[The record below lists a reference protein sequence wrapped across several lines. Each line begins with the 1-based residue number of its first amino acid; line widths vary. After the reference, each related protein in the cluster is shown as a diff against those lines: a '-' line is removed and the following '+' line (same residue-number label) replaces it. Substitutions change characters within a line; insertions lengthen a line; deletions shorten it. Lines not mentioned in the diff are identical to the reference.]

1 MARAG
6 AITFKGNP
14 MTLLGS
20 ELNVGSAAPE
30 FKIHFFE
37 GGLKT
42 ITLADLKGKPTFI
55 SVVPS
60 LDTGTCQIQTKKF
73 NVELAGMGDKVNA
86 LTVSRDLPFAM
97 NRFCGAED
105 IKSMKV
111 GSDYQDGNFGLNFGL
126 VTIDGNLSRL
136 VLGATTKLNM
146 SPENRTKPSS
156 RDWILDRV
164 LVRVADDVGGSARS
178 LDGNAPDPFP
188 KPILDD
194 PDRVLA
200 AFQQQRH
207 DRDSKTLD

>member
-1 MARAG
+1 MPRAG

-20 ELNVGSAAPE
+20 ELTVGSPAPE
-30 FKIHFFE
+30 FTIHFFE

-60 LDTGTCQIQTKKF
+60 LDTGVCQIQTKKF
-73 NVELAGMGDKVNA
+73 NVELGALGDKVNA

-111 GSDYQDGNFGLNFGL
+111 GSDYQNGNFGNSFGL
-126 VTIDGNLSRL
+126 MIDELKLLTRAVYVLDAQGKVVYKEIVPEVTQEPNYD
-136 VLGATTKLNM
+136 A
-146 SPENRTKPSS
+146 
-156 RDWILDRV
+156 
-164 LVRVADDVGGSARS
+164 A
-178 LDGNAPDPFP
+178 
-188 KPILDD
+188 
-194 PDRVLA
+194 LA
-200 AFQQQRH
+200 AL
-207 DRDSKTLD
+207 KALA

>member
-1 MARAG
+1 MAGSTLRQSISRLTIYVRYLTFRRSKNYRFTLIHARKINMARAG

-126 VTIDGNLSRL
+126 MIDELKLLARAVYVLDANGNVVYKEIVS
-136 VLGATTKLNM
+136 
-146 SPENRTKPSS
+146 E
-156 RDWILDRV
+156 
-164 LVRVADDVGGSARS
+164 VAQEPDY
-178 LDGNAPDPFP
+178 APAM
-188 KPILDD
+188 
-194 PDRVLA
+194 A
-200 AFQQQRH
+200 AL
-207 DRDSKTLD
+207 KTLL